1 MDFHY
6 LDLRSVTQVMQ
17 RSYRP
22 QQAEL
27 TEEEILQ
34 RNICE
39 KNIPERN
46 LDEMNIRERNIRER
60 NILLVERAEEQ
71 QVLLL

>member
-1 MDFHY
+1 
-6 LDLRSVTQVMQ
+6 MQ

-22 QQAEL
+22 QQP
-27 TEEEILQ
+27 EEDILQ
-34 RNICE
+34 RNVFE

-46 LDEMNIRERNIRER
+46 LDEMNIRERNI
-60 NILLVERAEEQ
+60 LLVERVDEQ

>member
-1 MDFHY
+1 
-6 LDLRSVTQVMQ
+6 MQ

-22 QQAEL
+22 QQAEQP
-27 TEEEILQ
+27 EEDILQ
-34 RNICE
+34 RNVFE

-46 LDEMNIRERNIRER
+46 LDDMNIRER
-60 NILLVERAEEQ
+60 NILLVEREEEQ

>member
-1 MDFHY
+1 MHY

-22 QQAEL
+22 QQVERP
-27 TEEEILQ
+27 EEDILQ

-46 LDEMNIRERNIRER
+46 LDEMNIRERNIHER
-60 NILLVERAEEQ
+60 NIMLVERAEEQ